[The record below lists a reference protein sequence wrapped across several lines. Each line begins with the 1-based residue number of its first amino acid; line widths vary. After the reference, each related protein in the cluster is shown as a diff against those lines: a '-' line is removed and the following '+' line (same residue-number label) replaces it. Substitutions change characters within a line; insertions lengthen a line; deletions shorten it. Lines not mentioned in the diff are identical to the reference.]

1 MKKPI
6 VALLTLLIA
15 LTLPFSVTAAST
27 PAEDP
32 ATPLRVEIATN
43 RNTYSTLGVAT
54 VTVTVTNTSQSE
66 VERVS
71 AEFLGGQLAALGGN
85 SAITGE
91 RDSLTPGESFR
102 FTFKATLNKDAVAL
116 SGSQRLGLGFVRLWY
131 KNMPVVD
138 NGFDNGRAFF
148 DTSRTLKF
156 GQLFAACT
164 VRVWYVDDEIPTP
177 GDTAEILAYYNAH
190 ANAMKV
196 FQGTVTVT
204 KRDGTTSKINAIT
217 GGSTIQNYAEGL
229 LPNDYRAKPTLTF
242 VNGMGGS
249 RTLASYLPRNDSN
262 FMSELNPSGPNGVKW
277 AATEDLAGGRK
288 VTIALNDDLTTG
300 PTALRDKP
308 TYVSLCMDTLDLT
321 ADDLKPF
328 TLESAVVNYTGC
340 KIVAVFDAQNRMTK
354 LDITTPVNIVGTLK
368 YGVVGVT
375 FDITGTYNGNY
386 TFAYA
391 T

>member
-6 VALLTLLIA
+6 AALLTLLIA
-15 LTLPFSVTAAST
+15 LTLPFSVSAAST

-148 DTSRTLKF
+148 DTSRTL
-156 GQLFAACT
+156 T
-164 VRVWYVDDEIPTP
+164 VRSNVCRV
-177 GDTAEILAYYNAH
+177 
-190 ANAMKV
+190 
-196 FQGTVTVT
+196 
-204 KRDGTTSKINAIT
+204 
-217 GGSTIQNYAEGL
+217 
-229 LPNDYRAKPTLTF
+229 YRAGL
-242 VNGMGGS
+242 V
-249 RTLASYLPRNDSN
+249 
-262 FMSELNPSGPNGVKW
+262 
-277 AATEDLAGGRK
+277 
-288 VTIALNDDLTTG
+288 
-300 PTALRDKP
+300 
-308 TYVSLCMDTLDLT
+308 C
-321 ADDLKPF
+321 
-328 TLESAVVNYTGC
+328 
-340 KIVAVFDAQNRMTK
+340 
-354 LDITTPVNIVGTLK
+354 
-368 YGVVGVT
+368 
-375 FDITGTYNGNY
+375 
-386 TFAYA
+386 
-391 T
+391 